1 VFRNHRWGITM
12 VGEIPVLLIMKKP
25 IVVSGDVSVYDVAKL
40 MVEQD
45 VPCVLVV
52 CERPNHES
60 IGVATDKDIIKKVLT
75 KKLSPDKVK
84 VEDISSGKLV
94 TIPPN
99 TTIDEAL
106 EIMKKY
112 KTNELFIVDEGK
124 IIGVI
129 TQEDLIK
136 ITPEIISTLKELVNY
151 LLQIIDEVTGEES
164 SDKSKETQKIDQSKD
179 GKKDSEPNMREK
191 KMMLIK

>member
-1 VFRNHRWGITM
+1 M

-25 IVVSGDVSVYDVAKL
+25 IVVSGNVSVYDVAKL
-40 MVEQD
+40 MIEQNIS
-45 VPCVLVV
+45 CVLVV

-60 IGVATDKDIIKKVLT
+60 IEVATDRDIIKKVLI
-75 KKLSPDKVK
+75 KKLPPDKVK
-84 VEDISSGKLV
+84 IEDISSRNLV

-106 EIMKKY
+106 EFMNKY

-124 IIGVI
+124 IVGVI
-129 TQEDLIK
+129 TENDLIK

-151 LLQIIDEVTGEES
+151 LLQIINEVTSEES
-164 SDKSKETQKIDQSKD
+164 GDKSKEIREISQSRSNKKD
-179 GKKDSEPNMREK
+179 GESSIRKKK
-191 KMMLIK
+191 IILIK

>member
-1 VFRNHRWGITM
+1 M

-60 IGVATDKDIIKKVLT
+60 IEVATDKDIIKKVLIR
-75 KKLSPDKVK
+75 KLPPDKVK

-106 EIMKKY
+106 EIMNKY
-112 KTNELFIVDEGK
+112 KTNELFIVDDGK
-124 IIGVI
+124 IVGVI
-129 TQEDLIK
+129 TEEDLIK
-136 ITPEIISTLKELVNY
+136 IAPEIISTLKELVNY
-151 LLQIIDEVTGEES
+151 LLQIIDEVTSGDI
-164 SDKSKETQKIDQSKD
+164 SDKSKEIQNINQGKD
-179 GKKDSEPNMREK
+179 NKKDSESDIRK
-191 KMMLIK
+191 KKIMLIK

>member
-1 VFRNHRWGITM
+1 M

-25 IVVSGDVSVYDVAKL
+25 IVVSGDVSVWDVAKL

-52 CERPNHES
+52 CEKPNHEN
-60 IGVATDKDIIKKVLT
+60 IGVATDKDIIRKVLT

-84 VEDISSGKLV
+84 IEDISSGKLV

-136 ITPEIISTLKELVNY
+136 ITPDIISTLKELVNY
-151 LLQIIDEVTGEES
+151 LLQIIDEVTNEES
-164 SDKSKETQKIDQSKD
+164 SDKSKETQKIDQNRD
-179 GKKDSEPNMREK
+179 GKKDSESNVRKK
-191 KMMLIK
+191 KMMLLK

>member
-1 VFRNHRWGITM
+1 M

-60 IGVATDKDIIKKVLT
+60 IGVATDKDIIRKVLT

-164 SDKSKETQKIDQSKD
+164 SDKSKETQKINQSRND
-179 GKKDSEPNMREK
+179 KKDSEPNMREK